1 MIASYSFWFIF
12 SYLFVWRGKWP
23 PICNWCRCVN
33 TLGCSCR
40 GFLLLIRA
48 RPLKSTSAMWWANQ
62 AIVFHWRWTRHWS
75 ELTGCVY
82 LYAPN
87 MPTSIRTMK
96 SPLFECF
103 EFFYFKKKGERKKG
117 RWGFSK
123 VLNNGCRMFV
133 NADLRRWSPCCL
145 PLFSCNRC
153 NETYCMSCIC
163 LIYIYWLLEISLSTF
178 KLWIR
183 CAWGTPHFG
192 YSPVVF
198 TFLPGLTLNEP
209 FLFVEIIWK
218 NGHWFPISFFRK
230 MVSNIHRAR
239 PRKQKQAKLVDW
251 IWMNG
256 VNANTQAHTHTKKQT
271 NKKQETRKKK
281 SGEQKRFTLF
291 QLGTGCLLK
300 DLMKEIQNTNRG
312 IPCR

>member
-1 MIASYSFWFIF
+1 M
-12 SYLFVWRGKWP
+12 
-23 PICNWCRCVN
+23 
-33 TLGCSCR
+33 
-40 GFLLLIRA
+40 
-48 RPLKSTSAMWWANQ
+48 
-62 AIVFHWRWTRHWS
+62 
-75 ELTGCVY
+75 
-82 LYAPN
+82 
-87 MPTSIRTMK
+87 RT
-96 SPLFECF
+96 
-103 EFFYFKKKGERKKG
+103 
-117 RWGFSK
+117 WDD
-123 VLNNGCRMFV
+123 
-133 NADLRRWSPCCL
+133 DLRAACPC
-145 PLFSCNRC
+145 FHV
-153 NETYCMSCIC
+153 TDAMKHMSCIC

-271 NKKQETRKKK
+271 NKKQERRKV
-281 SGEQKRFTLF
+281 GNKRGSPSSNLEPDV
-291 QLGTGCLLK
+291 C
-300 DLMKEIQNTNRG
+300 
-312 IPCR
+312 